1 MAPVRWQHSLAWK
14 FFLRTALLVVLVVG
28 AVLGVAYDQAQ
39 KGARNA
45 AERGLRT
52 AGRVLDKHIPQEA
65 RVLDAGL
72 EVFVTQST
80 NSAYIDSAE
89 RRGDE
94 ASVRDHL
101 LQSLGNLQADIAA
114 VIRPNGQR
122 LSCTTDGARQDY
134 GDVAIAQ
141 MALDPDGARAAGIA
155 GPSYAGFLELPSGT
169 HQGFYLAVARPL
181 RLPDGNLIGAMLVG
195 IRLGDRAAADLRD
208 TAVGRAEPPSEV
220 ALLSRG
226 RIVGST
232 LESPAREG
240 LAAALEGPRYDPVR
254 AALNQGLPSGLLPFR
269 IRGADYLGRVTPLRG
284 ADGLKHEM
292 ATALLLPLDPF
303 MAPFR
308 RLQWT
313 ILGTGVAGLLVALAV
328 ALRAARSV
336 TAPLARL
343 TEATAELA
351 EGGRPELP
359 ADASGDEVGAL
370 TSAFRTL
377 LGELKDKDDL
387 LAALAP
393 LRAALGTPEPRS
405 QMGLTMVDLDATVLV
420 PSASRALPGGG
431 SQALGGGTPEAPRR
445 RLVLKEGD
453 IFAGRYRI
461 ESVLGRGG
469 MGLVLKARDQQLD
482 EDVAIKV
489 IRPEHGLDPAFLDQ
503 LKQEIKL
510 ARRITHRHVLRT
522 HDFGE
527 ADGIPYVTMEY
538 LKGVTLKQLLDD
550 RGRLPLPLA
559 LRIGRQVAEGLE
571 AAHAV
576 GVVHRDI
583 KPLNVLFDAR
593 GDAKVMDFGLAAP
606 VAAMGA
612 NRDGQIFGT
621 PRYMAPEQVRGE
633 QVDPRTDLY
642 ALGVMLYELS
652 AGRPPFEGGT
662 IQDILR
668 HQLHT
673 PPPDVRTAV
682 PDLPLAYANLLQR
695 LMAKDIAARP
705 SSAAEVAEIM
715 KLIAAGDRGSN

>member
-1 MAPVRWQHSLAWK
+1 MAPVRWPHSLAWK

-28 AVLGVAYDQAQ
+28 AVLGVAYQQAQ
-39 KGARNA
+39 KGARDA

-72 EVFVTQST
+72 EVFVAQST
-80 NSAYIDSAE
+80 NSAYLDSAAK
-89 RRGDE
+89 RGDE

-101 LQSLGNLQADIAA
+101 LQSLPNLQADVAA
-114 VIRPNGQR
+114 VVRPDGRR
-122 LSCTTDGARQDY
+122 LSCTTDGVRRDY

-141 MALDPDGARAAGIA
+141 MALDPEGARAAGIE
-155 GPSYAGFLELPSGT
+155 GPSYAGFLEFPSGT
-169 HQGFYLAVARPL
+169 HAGFYLAVARPL
-181 RLPDGNLIGAMLVG
+181 RLPGGDLIGAMLVG

-208 TAVGRAEPPSEV
+208 TAVGRAEPPSQV

-232 LESPAREG
+232 LEPAAQAG
-240 LAAALEGPRYDPVR
+240 LAAALEGARYEPIR
-254 AALNQGLPSGLLPFR
+254 AALLQGQPSGLLAFR
-269 IRGADYLGRVTPLRG
+269 IHGADYLGRVTPLRG
-284 ADGLKHEM
+284 TDGLKHEL

-308 RLQWT
+308 RLQWI
-313 ILGTGVAGLLVALAV
+313 ILGTGFGGLLVALAL
-328 ALRAARSV
+328 ALHAARSV

-351 EGGRPELP
+351 LGGRPGLP
-359 ADASGDEVGAL
+359 PSPTGGEVGDEVGAL
-370 TSAFRTL
+370 TSAFRAL
-377 LGELKDKDDL
+377 LGELKAKDDL

-393 LRAALGTPEPRS
+393 LRAAPGRPGPGAEADLAV
-405 QMGLTMVDLDATVLV
+405 VDMEATV
-420 PSASRALPGGG
+420 PMPDG
-431 SQALGGGTPEAPRR
+431 SQALAGEAAGPQR

-453 IFAGRYRI
+453 LFAGRYRL

-482 EDVAIKV
+482 EEVAIK
-489 IRPEHGLDPAFLDQ
+489 ILRPERDLDPAFLGQ
-503 LKQEIKL
+503 LKQEIRL

-527 ADGIPYVTMEY
+527 ADGVPFVTMEY

-593 GDAKVMDFGLAAP
+593 GDAKLMDFGLAAP
-606 VAAMGA
+606 VAATGA
-612 NRDGQIFGT
+612 SREGLIFGT

-633 QVDPRTDLY
+633 RVDPRTDLY

-652 AGRPPFEGGT
+652 VGRPPFDGGEV
-662 IQDILR
+662 QDILR
-668 HQLHT
+668 HQLET
-673 PPPDVRTAV
+673 PAPDVRAAV
-682 PDLPLAYANLLQR
+682 PELPPAYADLLQR

-705 SSAAEVAEIM
+705 ASAAEVVELL
-715 KLIAAGDRGSN
+715 KGIASGDRGSA

>member
-28 AVLGVAYDQAQ
+28 AVLGVAYQQAQ

-101 LQSLGNLQADIAA
+101 LQSLPNLQADIAA
-114 VIRPNGQR
+114 VIRPDGRR
-122 LSCTTDGARQDY
+122 LSCTTDAARKDY

-141 MALDPDGARAAGIA
+141 MALDPEGAQAAGVA
-155 GPSYAGFLELPSGT
+155 GPSYAGFLDLPSGT

-195 IRLGDRAAADLRD
+195 VRLGDRAAGDLRD
-208 TAVGRAEPPSEV
+208 TAVGRAEPPSQV
-220 ALLSRG
+220 AILSGG

-232 LESPAREG
+232 LEPRAQAG
-240 LAAALEGPRYDPVR
+240 LAAALEGARYEPIR
-254 AALNQGLPSGLLPFR
+254 AALIQGQPSGLLPFR
-269 IRGADYLGRVTPLRG
+269 IHGADYLGRVTPLRG
-284 ADGLKHEM
+284 ADGLKHEL

-313 ILGTGVAGLLVALAV
+313 ILGTGAAGLLVALAV

-351 EGGRPELP
+351 GGGRPELP
-359 ADASGDEVGAL
+359 AGVSGDEVGAL
-370 TSAFRTL
+370 TSAFRAL
-377 LGELKDKDDL
+377 LGELKAKDDL

-393 LRAALGTPEPRS
+393 LHAAPGRPKPQSEEDLAV
-405 QMGLTMVDLDATVLV
+405 VDMEATVPMPDAAQPV
-420 PSASRALPGGG
+420 VG
-431 SQALGGGTPEAPRR
+431 EAPEVPQR

-453 IFAGRYRI
+453 LFAGRYRI

-482 EDVAIKV
+482 EEVAIK
-489 IRPEHGLDPAFLDQ
+489 ILRPERGLEPAFLGQ

-550 RGRLPLPLA
+550 RGRLPLALA

-593 GDAKVMDFGLAAP
+593 GDAKLMDFGLAAP
-606 VAAMGA
+606 VAATGA
-612 NRDGQIFGT
+612 SREGLIFGT

-652 AGRPPFEGGT
+652 AGRPPFEGGEV
-662 IQDILR
+662 QDILR
-668 HQLHT
+668 HQLQT
-673 PPPDVRTAV
+673 PAPDVRATV

-695 LMAKDIAARP
+695 LMAKDITARP
-705 SSAAEVAEIM
+705 TSAAEVVEIL
-715 KLIAAGDRGSN
+715 KLIASGDRGLA

>member
-14 FFLRTALLVVLVVG
+14 FFLRTALLVLLVVG
-28 AVLGVAYDQAQ
+28 AVLGVAYQQAQ
-39 KGARNA
+39 KGAYNA

-80 NSAYIDSAE
+80 NSAYIDTAE
-89 RRGDE
+89 RRRDE

-101 LQSLGNLQADIAA
+101 LQSLPNLQADFAA
-114 VIRPNGQR
+114 VVRPNGQR
-122 LSCTTDGARQDY
+122 LSCTTDGAHRDY

-141 MALDPDGARAAGIA
+141 MALDPDGAREEGMA

-169 HQGFYLAVARPL
+169 HRGFYLAVARPL

-208 TAVGRAEPPSEV
+208 TAVGRAEPPSQV

-226 RIVGST
+226 QIVGST
-232 LESPAREG
+232 LDPSARVG
-240 LAAALEGPRYDPVR
+240 LAAALEGTRYEPIR
-254 AALNQGLPSGLLPFR
+254 AALVQGQPSGLLPLR
-269 IRGADYLGRVTPLRG
+269 IHGADYLGRVTPLRG

-292 ATALLLPLDPF
+292 AAALLLPLDPF

-359 ADASGDEVGAL
+359 AGASGDEVGAL
-370 TSAFRTL
+370 TSAFRAL
-377 LGELKDKDDL
+377 LGELKAKDDL
-387 LAALAP
+387 LAALEP
-393 LRAALGTPEPRS
+393 LRAAQGTPDPRS
-405 QMGLTMVDLDATVLV
+405 QMGFTMVDVDATVRV
-420 PSASRALPGGG
+420 PSAS
-431 SQALGGGTPEAPRR
+431 QALAGGVPEAPRP

-482 EDVAIKV
+482 EEVAIKV
-489 IRPEHGLDPAFLDQ
+489 IRPERGLEPAFLDQ

-522 HDFGE
+522 HDFGD
-527 ADGIPYVTMEY
+527 ANGIPYVTMEY

-550 RGRLPLPLA
+550 RDRLPLSLA

-606 VAAMGA
+606 VAATGA
-612 NRDGQIFGT
+612 NREGQIFGT

-633 QVDPRTDLY
+633 PVDPRTDLY

-652 AGRPPFEGGT
+652 AGHPPFQGSD

-668 HQLHT
+668 HQLLT
-673 PPPDVRTAV
+673 APPDVRTAV
-682 PDLPLAYANLLQR
+682 PELPLAYANLLQR
-695 LMAKDIAARP
+695 LMAKDITGRP
-705 SSAAEVAEIM
+705 TSAAEVVEIL
-715 KLIAAGDRGSN
+715 KLIAAGDRGGG